1 MTQLTTHKVEWGGK
15 SFLID
20 AHPESLIGRRI
31 ENDGIYESWLLQHIA
46 EQEYD
51 GVAIDVGAC
60 IGTHTL
66 WFAGICGLPVVAFEP
81 LFRDELSHN
90 VRDMNPQLAPAV
102 RIENSA
108 LGDKATWAHDM
119 KQRVL
124 TDPEADLERA
134 AQGKLEMGG
143 GSIPVNTLDSYDLH
157 NVSLI
162 KIDVEGLEPE
172 VLRGA
177 DETIRRELPD
187 LYIEAK
193 TEDDHK
199 ALEEVL
205 GPHNY
210 VKTAR
215 WKRGTPIE
223 KWEAK

>member
-1 MTQLTTHKVEWGGK
+1 MTQLTTHKVEFGGK

-31 ENDGIYESWLLQHIA
+31 ENNGIYERWLLEHIWNQKY
-46 EQEYD
+46 E

-66 WFAGICGLPVVAFEP
+66 WFAGICELAVVAFEP
-81 LFRDELSHN
+81 LFKDELGHN
-90 VRDMNPQLAPAV
+90 IGDLNPQLASSI
-102 RIENSA
+102 RIEHSA
-108 LGDKATWAHDM
+108 LGDTATWAHDM
-119 KQRVL
+119 QERVL
-124 TDPEADLERA
+124 TDPGADLERS
-134 AQGKLEMGG
+134 AQGKLEIGG

-157 NVSLI
+157 NVCLI

-210 VKTAR
+210 VKTER
-215 WKRGTPIE
+215 WRRGTPIE